1 MIEKANLEDL
11 TSLYYLEREVF
22 FNDSFSMSKDSIR
35 YHIFKNRLYKIEV
48 DGVIAGYILWLER
61 KKYFRLYSLA
71 ISNDFQNRGLA
82 KKLLEYS
89 FENLSKDNKDF
100 SLEVKVLNERAIN
113 LYKKYGFEIKKV
125 LKDYYEQGDG
135 YLMYKKC
142 RV

>member
-1 MIEKANLEDL
+1 MLLRK
-11 TSLYYLEREVF
+11 S
-22 FNDSFSMSKDSIR
+22 
-35 YHIFKNRLYKIEV
+35 
-48 DGVIAGYILWLER
+48 G

-100 SLEVKVLNERAIN
+100 SLEVKVSNESAIN

-125 LKDYYEQGDG
+125 LKDYYE
-135 YLMYKKC
+135 
-142 RV
+142 